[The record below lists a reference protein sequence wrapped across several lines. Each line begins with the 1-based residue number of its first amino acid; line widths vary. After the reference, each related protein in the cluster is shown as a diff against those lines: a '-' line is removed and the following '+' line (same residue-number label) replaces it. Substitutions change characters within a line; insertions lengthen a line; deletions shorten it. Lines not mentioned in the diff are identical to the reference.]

1 MLIVIMSS
9 PVRRSW
15 PRSISWWV
23 RPRPGWRW
31 CGRRRS
37 PTATDGVMVSED
49 EEASGR
55 YIVVKALEDGVV
67 IMGLTRGKDTR
78 SHHSER
84 LDAGEVLVAQFT
96 ELTAAIKIRGKA
108 EIMTDVGMVRR
119 GQGAIR
125 RRCGRLPARPGSRRL
140 WRAVPRSWCRRAARP
155 WRAPRPPVPA

>member
-1 MLIVIMSS
+1 MPIVIMSS
-9 PVRRSW
+9 PVRRSS
-15 PRSISWWV
+15 PRST
-23 RPRPGWRW
+23 GWSVLRRRDW
-31 CGRRRS
+31 KRCGRKPS
-37 PTATDGVMVSED
+37 PTAMEGVATVTED

-108 EIMTDVGMVRR
+108 EIMTDVGKVAS
-119 GQGAIR
+119 G
-125 RRCGRLPARPGSRRL
+125 L
-140 WRAVPRSWCRRAARP
+140 
-155 WRAPRPPVPA
+155 